1 MTKAKAAS
9 STGAQLLDRAVI
21 LLDLV
26 ADGGVNGITLKE
38 LTVRSG
44 LNTATCHRI
53 LNTLVGH
60 KLLARDDR
68 KRCYRLGA
76 RMAIY
81 GARAARGPGI
91 ISRCEAALTR
101 IRRRT
106 GDTIHL
112 MVRQNHDS
120 VCLDRRDG
128 ECVVPTLTGSV
139 GGAVA
144 LGVGPGSIAMLAYLD
159 EDEQE
164 FIIRANAER
173 YTAYRDLNPDKVR
186 KLIADTRERGYAVDM
201 GELIPGIAGVSVP
214 IFTDGTKA
222 SASLGFTLLCAK
234 VMPGVLHQY
243 ALILKEE
250 IALIVDPNN

>member
-1 MTKAKAAS
+1 MAVPQTS

-38 LTVRSG
+38 LTARSG
-44 LNTATCHRI
+44 LNSATCHRI

-60 KLLARDDR
+60 KLLARDDK

-91 ISRCEAALTR
+91 ISRCEMALTR

-106 GDTIHL
+106 GDTVHL
-112 MVRQNHDS
+112 MARLNHDS

-128 ECVVPTLTGSV
+128 ECVVPTLTGSI
-139 GGAVA
+139 GGSVP
-144 LGVGPGSIAMLAYLD
+144 LGVGPGSIAMLAFLD
-159 EDEQE
+159 VDEQE
-164 FIIRANAER
+164 FIIRANIER
-173 YTAYRDLNPDKVR
+173 YAAYRDLTAEKVR
-186 KLIADTRERGYAVDM
+186 RLIGETRDRGYAIDA
-201 GELIPGIAGVSVP
+201 GELIPGISGVAVP
-214 IFTDGTKA
+214 IFSDGA
-222 SASLGFTLLCAK
+222 SPNASIGFTLLSAK
-234 VMPGVLHQY
+234 LTPYTLEQY
-243 ALILKEE
+243 ALLLKEE
-250 IALIVDPNN
+250 IAAILVQ

>member
-1 MTKAKAAS
+1 MLKAKQS
-9 STGAQLLDRAVI
+9 TSTGAQLLDRAVI

-26 ADGGVNGITLKE
+26 ANGGMDGVTLKD
-38 LTVRSG
+38 LTAESG

-60 KLLARDDR
+60 KLLARDDK
-68 KRCYRLGA
+68 KRSYRLGA

-91 ISRCEAALTR
+91 ISSYDAALTR

-112 MVRQNHDS
+112 MVRLNHDS

-128 ECVVPTLTGSV
+128 ECVVPTLTGSI

-173 YTAYRDLNPDKVR
+173 YASYRDLNPDKVR
-186 KLIADTRERGYAVDM
+186 KLISDTRERGYAVDV
-201 GELIPGIAGVSVP
+201 GELIPGIAGVAVP

-234 VMPGVLHQY
+234 LTPGALHQY
-243 ALILKEE
+243 ALMLKEE
-250 IALIVDPNN
+250 ITAITDQ